1 MRPLLPLAAFLLLTA
16 CATPQQRC
24 ELRAVQDLRVL
35 DGLIA
40 ETQATLQ
47 RGYAF
52 QTVQNTRPTAT
63 FCWGGSYGDN
73 WGTGYGLCWGNSTYT
88 SREAVA
94 VNLDEQ
100 RAVLR
105 SLEAKRVEL
114 EAQARAQLDACAR
127 MSSG

>member
-1 MRPLLPLAAFLLLTA
+1 MRQLLPLTALLVLTA

-24 ELRAVQDLRVL
+24 ESRAVQDLRVL

-40 ETQATLQ
+40 ETQATIQ

-63 FCWGGSYGDN
+63 FCWGGSYGDD
-73 WGTGYGLCWGNSTYT
+73 WGAGYGLCWGNNTYT
-88 SREAVA
+88 SREPVA

-100 RAVLR
+100 RATLR
-105 SLEAKRVEL
+105 SLQVKRVEL
-114 EAQARAQLDACAR
+114 ETRVRAELAACAAQTA
-127 MSSG
+127 G